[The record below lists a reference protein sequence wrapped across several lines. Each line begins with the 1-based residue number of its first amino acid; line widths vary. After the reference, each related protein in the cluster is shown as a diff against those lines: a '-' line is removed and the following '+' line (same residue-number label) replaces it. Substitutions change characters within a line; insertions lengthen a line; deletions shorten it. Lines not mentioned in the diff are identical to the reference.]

1 MPEEREPLMSF
12 KLPEKKEVKVYAL
25 EKADGSIIV
34 RGEDE
39 LEEAIKQI
47 GGTGEPGGK

>member
-1 MPEEREPLMSF
+1 MPKEPEPLMSF

-25 EKADGSIIV
+25 ERPDGSIIV

-39 LEEAIKQI
+39 LEEAKKQI
-47 GGTGEPGGK
+47 GGTGAGTGK